1 MPRPSRAVPTLP
13 TDIPRV
19 VARRSDLLAG
29 GATSRE
35 ITAAIHDGRLIRPR
49 RDRYLP
55 GDCHPMMAE
64 AVRLGGRVDCTSLLR
79 LYDVFVLDDTRT
91 HVRLPPHASR
101 VAPPREGIVR
111 HWVDSSAPDEATVV
125 PVIEALVHAVLCQP
139 PRAAIATLDSAWH
152 VRLVDEG
159 DIAEVFQRLPRRFRR
174 LRPLLDP
181 RSEAGTETLVR
192 LMLRGLGVAPELQV
206 KIVGVGYVDFLV
218 DGWLIIECDSAAHHS
233 DWAARRRDIRR
244 DAAAIRLGY
253 VPLRLLADDILF
265 HPEEVLA
272 LLREVLGGGANRRP
286 RS

>member
-1 MPRPSRAVPTLP
+1 MLRPSRSAPTLP
-13 TDIPRV
+13 ADVPRA
-19 VARRSDLLAG
+19 VARRHDLLAG
-29 GATSRE
+29 GATSRA
-35 ITAAIHDGRLIRPR
+35 ITAAVHDGRLIRPR

-55 GDCHPMMAE
+55 GDCDPVVAE

-79 LYDVFVLDDTRT
+79 LYGVFVLDDTRS

-101 VAPPREGIVR
+101 VATPRDGVVR
-111 HWVDSSAPDEATVV
+111 HWVDSAAPTEATVV

-152 VRLVDEG
+152 LRLVDENE
-159 DIAEVFQRLPRRFRR
+159 IAEIFRLLPRRFRR

-181 RSEAGTETLVR
+181 RAEAGTESLVR
-192 LMLRGLGVAPELQV
+192 LMLRGLGVVPELQV
-206 KIVGVGYVDFLV
+206 EIAGVGFVDFLV
-218 DGWLIIECDSAAHHS
+218 DGWLIIECDSTAHHS

-253 VPLRLLADDILF
+253 VPLRLLAEDILF
-265 HPEEVLA
+265 HPEEVVA
-272 LLREVLGGGANRRP
+272 LLREVLGLAAKRRP